1 LPGPVIADGLWAE
14 RRIGCLVTVAAMR
27 GSDPTIGPCP
37 ELLATGVR
45 PHQART
51 RRAESDASGA
61 AKANRDLIAV
71 DNDRHGAATLAV
83 AEHPLQIGGALLD
96 VDVFELHVPPLKIL
110 PGGLRVGSSVL
121 AEDGDHG
128 AIVMRPWGL
137 TPSQRDA
144 LAEPIVGVRPRSA
157 RDGAISSDDRC
168 CVLAKLTTAAI
179 ATFWMTISGLAG
191 SFSSDRFLLPPDRVA
206 RRPRVYIPG
215 APNKKYGRTGT
226 LWDGRYRDPIVAEE
240 RYFFTCLRYIEH
252 NPVKARMV
260 IRPEDYRW
268 SSYRFHAYGEPS
280 AWLVPHPLYLALGKT
295 AKERQAAYRALSR
308 LLPDADLGSD
318 PHVGSEPQDESCE
331 VIPAAASQ
339 LIGV

>member
-1 LPGPVIADGLWAE
+1 
-14 RRIGCLVTVAAMR
+14 
-27 GSDPTIGPCP
+27 
-37 ELLATGVR
+37 
-45 PHQART
+45 
-51 RRAESDASGA
+51 
-61 AKANRDLIAV
+61 
-71 DNDRHGAATLAV
+71 
-83 AEHPLQIGGALLD
+83 
-96 VDVFELHVPPLKIL
+96 
-110 PGGLRVGSSVL
+110 
-121 AEDGDHG
+121 
-128 AIVMRPWGL
+128 
-137 TPSQRDA
+137 
-144 LAEPIVGVRPRSA
+144 
-157 RDGAISSDDRC
+157 
-168 CVLAKLTTAAI
+168 LTTATI
-179 ATFWMTISGLAG
+179 ATFLMTISGLAG

-215 APNKKYGRTGT
+215 APVHVIQRGNNRGPIFSDDHDYQTFVEFLKTSAAKRGTSVHGFSLMKNHYHLLVTPGHKTALARTVKHFGGRYVQYYNRKYGRTGT

-260 IRPEDYRW
+260 IRPEVYRW

-318 PHVGSEPQDESCE
+318 PHLGGEPQDESCE